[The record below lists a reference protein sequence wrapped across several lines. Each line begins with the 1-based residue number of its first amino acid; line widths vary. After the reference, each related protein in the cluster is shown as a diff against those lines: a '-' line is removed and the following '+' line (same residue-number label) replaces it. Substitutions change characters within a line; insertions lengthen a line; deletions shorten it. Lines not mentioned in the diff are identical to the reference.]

1 SDIPAEK
8 FGGCQ
13 CETSHAESILYQ
25 ILNEESHCS
34 CVDERSWLKKPGATC
49 SRASGVLLKMST
61 FVRNLPSFYHNWAP
75 PFVLGLAQE
84 GVDFDLREVLGP
96 SLLKKILIQSS
107 TASSEP
113 GSSSLGTS
121 LAEVQKIKNLLWK
134 FWDLDISVREYAY
147 LKGIILFHSGKSASC
162 STGAVLAFKVVW
174 MMIHH
179 ATKARPQPLRF
190 AWILQLI
197 TSLHD
202 IDADAIEELFF
213 RSILGEATLNE
224 VLLVNLCIKPDWL

>member
-1 SDIPAEK
+1 MVGESPAEK

-25 ILNEESHCS
+25 ILNEEHQNEDKWHQQCHGPHHSIARSHCS

-61 FVRNLPSFYHNWAP
+61 FVRNLPSFYHVPWEDRAVLILQNWAP
-75 PFVLGLAQE
+75 LFVLGLAQE

-96 SLLKKILIQSS
+96 SLLKKILLIQSS

-147 LKGIILFHSGKSASC
+147 LKGIILFHSGKFSWKLYSWLSA
-162 STGAVLAFKVVW
+162 
-174 MMIHH
+174 
-179 ATKARPQPLRF
+179 
-190 AWILQLI
+190 
-197 TSLHD
+197 
-202 IDADAIEELFF
+202 
-213 RSILGEATLNE
+213 
-224 VLLVNLCIKPDWL
+224 

>member
-1 SDIPAEK
+1 ASSGTEK

-147 LKGIILFHSGKSASC
+147 LKGIILFHSGKFSWKLHSC
-162 STGAVLAFKVVW
+162 SSVTLWIRAFCRLLNPRRPSSPSRCLQRRPRASRRSPGSQVDDSGLKQLLGAS
-174 MMIHH
+174 
-179 ATKARPQPLRF
+179 TQPNLP
-190 AWILQLI
+190 
-197 TSLHD
+197 
-202 IDADAIEELFF
+202 FF
-213 RSILGEATLNE
+213 Y
-224 VLLVNLCIKPDWL
+224 LLCCK

>member
-1 SDIPAEK
+1 MVGESPAEK

-25 ILNEESHCS
+25 ILNEEHQNEDKWHQQCHGPHHSIARK
-34 CVDERSWLKKPGATC
+34 D
-49 SRASGVLLKMST
+49 RAVLILQ
-61 FVRNLPSFYHNWAP
+61 NWAP

-84 GVDFDLREVLGP
+84 GVDFDLREVSGP

-147 LKGIILFHSGKSASC
+147 LKGIILFHSGKFSWKLHSWLSQEAQQALMEFIS
-162 STGAVLAFKVVW
+162 
-174 MMIHH
+174 MIFN
-179 ATKARPQPLRF
+179 RNLSRF

-224 VLLVNLCIKPDWL
+224 VLPVNLCIKPDWL